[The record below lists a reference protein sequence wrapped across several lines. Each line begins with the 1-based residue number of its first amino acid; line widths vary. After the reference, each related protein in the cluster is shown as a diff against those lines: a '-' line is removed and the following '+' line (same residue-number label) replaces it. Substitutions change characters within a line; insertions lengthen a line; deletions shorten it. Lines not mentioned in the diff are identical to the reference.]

1 MLRHGTLLS
10 SGAVKGVS
18 GLLSS
23 LGGEFGLFQD
33 DQQGCQGTPSCCKG
47 TLGVPLEPVQGNQ
60 ELFRAEGELGVLFP
74 CSRILGLPLEIQ
86 EVRHASSCGARG
98 SWDSS
103 RVEAG
108 NGPSCP
114 HEVGNPGLFLSCGG
128 KLGFHL
134 EL

>member
-1 MLRHGTLLS
+1 MGNLGFFKMISR
-10 SGAVKGVS
+10 GVRGHHHVVRGYS
-18 GLLSS
+18 
-23 LGGEFGLFQD
+23 QH
-33 DQQGCQGTPSCCKG
+33 
-47 TLGVPLEPVQGNQ
+47 VPLEPMQGNQ